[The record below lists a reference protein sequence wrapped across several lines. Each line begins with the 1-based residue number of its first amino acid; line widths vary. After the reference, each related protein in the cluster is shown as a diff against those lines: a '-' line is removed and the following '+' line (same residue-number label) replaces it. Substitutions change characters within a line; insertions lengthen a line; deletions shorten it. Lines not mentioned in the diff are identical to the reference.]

1 MRIPCIGIRFF
12 VTGDRSFGCAEAIVT
27 GDRPFGCA
35 GLSCV
40 SCRNALLREFE
51 RAGVGDELAAEH
63 CRNLEHHAGEC
74 IGCGHCDS
82 RCPFG
87 AAQSE
92 RMGRVAEHF
101 GL

>member
-12 VTGDRSFGCAEAIVT
+12 VIGDRPFGCAEAIVT

-35 GLSCV
+35 GAVLCV
-40 SCRNALLREFE
+40 MQGCPAAGV
-51 RAGVGDELAAEH
+51 RAGRRGRELAAEH
-63 CRNLEHHAGEC
+63 YRNLEHHAGEC

-87 AAQSE
+87 VAQSE